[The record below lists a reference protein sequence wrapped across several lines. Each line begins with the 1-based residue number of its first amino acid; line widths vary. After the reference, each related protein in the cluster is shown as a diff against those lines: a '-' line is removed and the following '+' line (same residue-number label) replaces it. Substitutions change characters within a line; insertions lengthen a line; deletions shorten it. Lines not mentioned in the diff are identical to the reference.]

1 MSVKVDIHT
10 GMAGPSYEISNHI
23 LYELKSLIDLA
34 APGCEI
40 SNQFLK
46 ELNGFK
52 NLFRNYLTIKI
63 FY

>member
-52 NLFRNYLTIKI
+52 NLFRN
-63 FY
+63 